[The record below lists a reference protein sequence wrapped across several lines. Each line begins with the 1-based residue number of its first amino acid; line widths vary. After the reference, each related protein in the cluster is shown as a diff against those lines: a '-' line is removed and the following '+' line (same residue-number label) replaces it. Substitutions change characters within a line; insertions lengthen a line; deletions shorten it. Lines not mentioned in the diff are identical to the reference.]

1 MIYFDYA
8 AASLVR
14 KEVLDS
20 FIMACQDFANP
31 NSNHVLG
38 RKANE
43 KIQDTTKKIADLLGV
58 LPDEIIYTSGSTE
71 SNNLAVKGILERYK
85 NFGKHIL
92 VSSLEHS
99 SILSPL
105 TYMGEKGFE
114 IEVIPVN
121 EEGIIT
127 PLEIEKRLRPDTI
140 LVSVTAMDSELGI
153 VEPIDEIGKMLK
165 KYPHTYFHT
174 DATQIIGKEPFNFTN
189 VDLATISAHKLS
201 GLDGTSILIKKEN
214 VELVPLLH
222 GGRSTTNYRSGTP
235 ILPNIVA
242 FYTALKLAL
251 EEQSKHHS
259 YVLELQTYL
268 LDYLKK
274 KKDIIIN
281 STSRSSV
288 YFVNFSV
295 LKMNANDLV
304 SLLEKKGII
313 VSAKTSCCPLN
324 TPSKLVYAL
333 TKNKKV
339 ASSSIRVSLSYLTTK
354 GELDKLIEALESV
367 I

>member
-31 NSNHVLG
+31 NSNHILG

-71 SNNLAVKGILERYK
+71 SNNLVVKGILERYK

-105 TYMGEKGFE
+105 TYMSEKGFE
-114 IEVIPVN
+114 IEVVPVN

-127 PLEIEKRLRPDTI
+127 PLEIEKRLRSDTI

-153 VEPIDEIGKMLK
+153 IEPIDEIGKMLK

-174 DATQIIGKEPFNFTN
+174 DATQIIGKEPFNLAN

-201 GLDGTSILIKKEN
+201 GLDGTSILIKKE
-214 VELVPLLH
+214 
-222 GGRSTTNYRSGTP
+222 S
-235 ILPNIVA
+235 A
-242 FYTALKLAL
+242 
-251 EEQSKHHS
+251 
-259 YVLELQTYL
+259 
-268 LDYLKK
+268 
-274 KKDIIIN
+274 
-281 STSRSSV
+281 
-288 YFVNFSV
+288 FSV
-295 LKMNANDLV
+295 VV
-304 SLLEKKGII
+304 SSLCEMGYDRIAVEKTVAKIAADFSKEADF
-313 VSAKTSCCPLN
+313 SAKTQAEKEDS
-324 TPSKLVYAL
+324 VF
-333 TKNKKV
+333 KK
-339 ASSSIRVSLSYLTTK
+339 AIMEMAR
-354 GELDKLIEALESV
+354 
-367 I
+367 